1 MLVAVRP
8 PRSGIARLGLPTAI
22 IIARGIP
29 FLESDLGILELD
41 ILVDF
46 PYMIFPIELAWLQQ
60 KK

>member
-8 PRSGIARLGLPTAI
+8 PRVGIALGLPTAI

-41 ILVDF
+41 ILGIL
-46 PYMIFPIELAWLQQ
+46 PYMVFPIELAWLQQ